1 MSGGSSEARTDPV
14 LGTFAAS
21 ALAGKTCLV
30 TGAASGMGRA
40 VARRFAESGARV
52 VMADIQA
59 EALEEA
65 AGAIRSRG
73 VVHQPQPVAGDL
85 AAVDACA
92 QVLARAV
99 QSGGRL
105 DAVVNCAG
113 MGGMV
118 GTVETHPVEV
128 WHRVLDTNLGSV
140 FGVCRAAVPH
150 LRAAGGG
157 AIVNFAS
164 AAAYRGSAALPS
176 HVYAASKGGVIALT
190 RVMAASYGRDRIR
203 VNAIVPGLVRT
214 AMTEGIMNEAQRA
227 LDAGGGAPIGR
238 IGEPD
243 DAAGC
248 ALFLVSDAS
257 TYVTGTI
264 LFMDGGASVSR

>member
-1 MSGGSSEARTDPV
+1 VSSGSFDAKTDPV
-14 LGTFAAS
+14 LGTFAAN

-40 VARRFAESGARV
+40 IARRFAESGARV
-52 VMADIQA
+52 VMADIQG
-59 EALEEA
+59 EALAAA
-65 AGAIRSRG
+65 AGAIRGLG
-73 VVHQPQPVAGDL
+73 VEHDPQPVAGDL

-92 QVLARAV
+92 QVVAHAV
-99 QSGGRL
+99 EAGGRL

-118 GTVETHPVEV
+118 GTVESHPVEV
-128 WHRVLDTNLGSV
+128 WQRVLDTNLGSV
-140 FGVCRAAVPH
+140 FAVCRAAVPH

-164 AAAYRGSAALPS
+164 AAAYRGSAAVPS

-214 AMTEGIMNEAQRA
+214 AMTEGMMDEAQRA
-227 LDAGGGAPIGR
+227 LDTGDGAPIGR

-257 TYVTGTI
+257 TYVTGAI
-264 LFMDGGASVSR
+264 LFMDGGAAVSR